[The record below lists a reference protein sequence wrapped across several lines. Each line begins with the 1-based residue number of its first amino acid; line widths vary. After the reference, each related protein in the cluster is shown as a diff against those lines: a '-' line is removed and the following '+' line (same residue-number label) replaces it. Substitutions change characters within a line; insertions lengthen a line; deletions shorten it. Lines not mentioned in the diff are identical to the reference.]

1 LTRVLDVPVYQ
12 EQLDALRVPM
22 PEKALYVQAEESRVP
37 PQCYT
42 NYEPHFNP
50 SQLLSRVVVG
60 NHSGWVYNQ
69 NHAGSTDF
77 DHYGYKDTRPF
88 YEVGLLFVVVCS

>member
-1 LTRVLDVPVYQ
+1 MPI
-12 EQLDALRVPM
+12 
-22 PEKALYVQAEESRVP
+22 PEKALYVQAEESKVP

-42 NYEPHFNP
+42 DYEPHFNP

-60 NHSGWVYNQ
+60 NHSGWSYQ
-69 NHAGSTDF
+69 NRPPGGDF

-88 YEVGLLFVVVCS
+88 YEVSIYTCTN